1 MPRFVPQLH
10 AALRIPAQSRFIPE
24 IGLLRELAAPKDK
37 TFQERAK
44 DLTQICAHTLKDM
57 MKTAEQSVKSIS
69 TGASTSA
76 EYDPL
81 NIVDTFLAK
90 SEHGFIR
97 SNGAGGA

>member
-1 MPRFVPQLH
+1 
-10 AALRIPAQSRFIPE
+10 
-24 IGLLRELAAPKDK
+24 
-37 TFQERAK
+37 
-44 DLTQICAHTLKDM
+44 M